1 MSKHDQDCPVAIVD
15 PVEPLDERDPCQCK
29 LIKKIR
35 GQYEKKVKLEYG
47 WCVVCENPIR
57 TVIFRN
63 EKWCSER
70 CRKIYMKED

>member
-1 MSKHDQDCPVAIVD
+1 MSKHDPDCPTRR
-15 PVEPLDERDPCQCK
+15 PVETLDERDPCQCK

-35 GQYEKKVKLEYG
+35 SQYVKKVQIEYG
-47 WCVVCENPIR
+47 KCVVDDKPIR
-57 TVIFRN
+57 VAIFRN